1 MTDELF
7 QKELRLQSVTTC
19 PVCNNRRLEYWRDE
33 KFGPQIDEEDDFL
46 WRLPERGDEAVA
58 RFWCG
63 LKLWLDAKARIAIRR
78 DCPLA
83 TQEAVRKLNRPII
96 CEAVDAVDAVDQP
109 GHPSNLHEDRSSMA
123 ATKPTTD
130 LRLEFT
136 NVAPDTI
143 LVVPVQTA
151 KLGHIQVPVEAI
163 SYAFFSYGESGP
175 AFVGPHVFLSTAPRV
190 LTMAEAVAG
199 GIVDQEY
206 ADSFAARGAT
216 SFGVVAWDAQTN
228 GTGGSMVVP
237 LLEQIVLADRAT
249 LRQVWPETN
258 EERLP

>member
-7 QKELRLQSVTTC
+7 QKELRLQSVTSC

-46 WRLPERGDEAVA
+46 WRLPERGDQAVA

-63 LKLWLDAKARIAIRR
+63 LKLWLDPKARIAIRR
-78 DCPLA
+78 ECPLA
-83 TQEAVRKLNRPII
+83 TQEAVKELNRPAS
-96 CEAVDAVDAVDQP
+96 CETVDAADQP
-109 GHPSNLHEDRSSMA
+109 GHPSNAHEDRSSMTVA
-123 ATKPTTD
+123 NPTTN

-143 LVVPVQTA
+143 LVVPVRTA
-151 KLGHIQVPVEAI
+151 TLGHIQVPAEAI
-163 SYAFFSYGESGP
+163 SYAFFAYEEDGP
-175 AFVGPHVFLSTAPRV
+175 RFVGPHVFLSTDPRV
-190 LTMAEAVAG
+190 LTMAEAVAE

-206 ADSFAARGAT
+206 ADSFVARGAT
-216 SFGVVAWDAQTN
+216 SFGVVAWDAETN
-228 GTGGSMVVP
+228 GTTGSMVVP
-237 LLEQIVLADRAT
+237 LLGQIVLADRAT
-249 LRQVWPETN
+249 LRQVWPQTN